1 MQHVVIQITSPC
13 GVPSIRL
20 CSRHLNCW
28 STFDCHEKISL
39 ILWHNKCFLQHWNS
53 YYNWLV
59 VLMLMIKPVQ
69 KGGQNKTHCCI
80 YIQYSLPFWRLFQV
94 LLRHFRSNVRV
105 ILAVTLW
112 RHPTNLVQPTPP
124 RGSVIARIVHN
135 LNRLIWKKMLTIIAV
150 TYKFIK
156 LVSLLKIAFFDKTD
170 TFLVFCI
177 VVYTFTLW
185 FFSIIF
191 GIFHF
196 QIIFQRITSD
206 SCKPCYPFKLES

>member
-39 ILWHNKCFLQHWNS
+39 ILWHNKCILQHWNS

-112 RHPTNLVQPTPP
+112 WHPTNLVQPTPP

-135 LNRLIWKKMLTIIAV
+135 LNRLIWKKNVNNYSSYLQIH
-150 TYKFIK
+150 
-156 LVSLLKIAFFDKTD
+156 KT
-170 TFLVFCI
+170 
-177 VVYTFTLW
+177 
-185 FFSIIF
+185 SIF
-191 GIFHF
+191 A
-196 QIIFQRITSD
+196 
-206 SCKPCYPFKLES
+206 

>member
-39 ILWHNKCFLQHWNS
+39 ILWHNKCILQHWNS

-112 RHPTNLVQPTPP
+112 RHSTNLVQPTPP

-135 LNRLIWKKMLTIIAV
+135 LNRLIWKKNVNNYSSYLQIHKTSIFAEIA
-150 TYKFIK
+150 
-156 LVSLLKIAFFDKTD
+156 SFDKTD
-170 TFLVFCI
+170 TFLLFCI

>member
-1 MQHVVIQITSPC
+1 MECLLFVF
-13 GVPSIRL
+13 VPGTWTVEVLLTVMKKS
-20 CSRHLNCW
+20 HLSFGTINV
-28 STFDCHEKISL
+28 
-39 ILWHNKCFLQHWNS
+39 FLQHWNS

-94 LLRHFRSNVRV
+94 LLRHFPSNVRV

-135 LNRLIWKKMLTIIAV
+135 LNRLIWKKNVNNYSSYLQIH
-150 TYKFIK
+150 
-156 LVSLLKIAFFDKTD
+156 KT
-170 TFLVFCI
+170 
-177 VVYTFTLW
+177 
-185 FFSIIF
+185 SIF
-191 GIFHF
+191 A
-196 QIIFQRITSD
+196 
-206 SCKPCYPFKLES
+206 

>member
-1 MQHVVIQITSPC
+1 
-13 GVPSIRL
+13 
-20 CSRHLNCW
+20 
-28 STFDCHEKISL
+28 
-39 ILWHNKCFLQHWNS
+39 
-53 YYNWLV
+53 
-59 VLMLMIKPVQ
+59 MLMIKPVQ

-94 LLRHFRSNVRV
+94 FLRHFRSNVRV

-112 RHPTNLVQPTPP
+112 RHSTNLVQPTPP
-124 RGSVIARIVHN
+124 RGSVIVRVIHN
-135 LNRLIWKKMLTIIAV
+135 LNRLIWKKNVNKNSRYLQIHKTSIFAEIA
-150 TYKFIK
+150 
-156 LVSLLKIAFFDKTD
+156 SFDKTD
-170 TFLVFCI
+170 TILLFCI